1 MCIIIDTNTW
11 AEVFDA
17 TAEKHT
23 EFEPVYAWIAG
34 ENGIG
39 KMVCG
44 GATYRKEIPKKYL
57 RLLKLYNDRRKTI
70 MVSDEDVDAKEAELK
85 AMLEHRDFD
94 DPHIVALVCVSG
106 CRLVCT
112 QDDRAIPFITGKHED
127 AKQFYPK
134 KFPRPKIYRSSKNAD
149 LLIEKNI
156 PKQYLPPERNTKKQS
171 KILEAGAESATS

>member
-17 TAEKHT
+17 SAKEHN
-23 EFEPVYAWIAG
+23 EFKPVLDWIAG

-39 KMVCG
+39 RIVCG
-44 GATYRKEIPKKYL
+44 GTTYRNEIPKKYL
-57 RLLKLYNDRRKTI
+57 RLFKLYNDRRKTI
-70 MVSDEDVDAKEAELK
+70 MVNDEDVDAKEAELK
-85 AMLEHRDFD
+85 AILEHRDFD
-94 DPHIVALVCVSG
+94 DPHIVALVFVSG

-112 QDDRAIPFITGKHED
+112 QDDRAIPFITGKHQE
-127 AKQFYPK
+127 AKKFYPK
-134 KFPRPKIYRSSKNAD
+134 RFIKPKIYRSSKNAD

-171 KILEAGAESATS
+171 KLLAHIAENIE

>member
-1 MCIIIDTNTW
+1 MCIIIDTNSW

-23 EFEPVYAWIAG
+23 EFEPVYVWIAG
-34 ENGIG
+34 EHGIG

-44 GATYRKEIPKKYL
+44 GATYRNEIPKKYL
-57 RLLKLYNDRRKTI
+57 RIFKLFNDKRKTI
-70 MVSDEDVDAKEAELK
+70 MIADEVVDAKETELK

-112 QDDRAIPFITGKHED
+112 QDDRAIPFITGKHKE

-134 KFPRPKIYRSSKNAD
+134 KFVRPKIYRSSKNAN
-149 LLIEKNI
+149 LLVEKNI

-171 KILEAGAESATS
+171 KVLATVVQNATN